1 MLPQMFLISVCH
13 CDRINNALTTLAN
26 IAALVITSDEH
37 INALL
42 PNNFSS
48 LFLHKSILYA
58 YITLINCY
66 FWLVVIPIIL
76 NVHVPKM
83 SILVGIRMI
92 HGVWSKVWKCIIVKY
107 TCMIGFCRNNEK
119 KWLGRGAL
127 TCSSLVMTSMAML
140 VSVVSALLMRLQ

>member
-1 MLPQMFLISVCH
+1 MFLISVCH

-26 IAALVITSDEH
+26 IVALVITSDEH

-42 PNNFSS
+42 PNHFFS

-66 FWLVVIPIIL
+66 FWPVVIPIIL
-76 NVHVPKM
+76 NIHVPKM

-92 HGVWSKVWKCIIVKY
+92 VQGVWSKVWMCIIVKY
-107 TCMIGFCRNNEK
+107 TSMIDLCRNNEK

-127 TCSSLVMTSMAML
+127 MCSSLVMTSVAML
-140 VSVVSALLMRLQ
+140 ASVVSAFLMRSQ